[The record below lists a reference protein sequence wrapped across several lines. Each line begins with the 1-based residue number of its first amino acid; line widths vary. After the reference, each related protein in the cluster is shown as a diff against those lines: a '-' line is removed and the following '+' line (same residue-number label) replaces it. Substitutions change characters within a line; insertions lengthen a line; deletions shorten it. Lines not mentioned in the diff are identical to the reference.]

1 MDVDSNATFNPVY
14 REKID
19 GTAVRLLQFSKSQ
32 DGGFTGRLKR
42 FELAHAPHF
51 YSASY
56 TWGTK
61 AYSDTAIKLRMGELP
76 VLQGLLPF
84 LHMVSEHGDF
94 HDEDWWWIDSLSINL
109 ADGQERES
117 QVRIMAD
124 IYKKAKRAM
133 VWLGDEVEGSSDCRG
148 AIDFL
153 HHLQSLQPVFSGQQ
167 ADAARAN
174 LRSLHMASHWTS
186 VSHLLARPW
195 WSRVWT
201 LQEMILPG
209 EVKFYCGKHSISRG
223 RFKTAMYSIFL
234 CSIGDRDMDVELIAR
249 KTFDS
254 AFNRR
259 RVHQWHVHPNARG
272 ISLVAILA
280 YIGNHSASDARDRVY
295 SVLGLITERDRRLV
309 GIPEYK
315 TSVQHQYAKLVRSFY
330 NEYQSLDVICFSHI
344 FNRYAALEDP
354 GMENAVSSWVP
365 DWRIYTEFASPVPLM
380 ASQSA
385 SEHIGNFR
393 PLHGQKWKARYD
405 APGQRLKERANV
417 LFHQNLKEIW
427 CDGVVLG
434 IIDTLGALTGCEP
447 RCRSFICTQD
457 KPSHG
462 ILQGSTGLN
471 PEDHTIPN
479 PMALINSI
487 TQSLVLG
494 RQDKY
499 LRFVAPK
506 YYVSDFLVICSACLD
521 PGMLPETLN
530 HPTDPTFA
538 AWFNENRGLRLGTW
552 TLEQILQSVVL
563 SKDPSLYESLPPPT
577 LHATSLS
584 HRLTM
589 HPPDPKASA
598 ESDFADNFL
607 SRFLDTTRKKSRRL
621 MATSEGHIGM
631 APCRA
636 RPGDAV
642 VVLFGCNIPLV
653 LRRVGT
659 QEAWQVIG
667 EAYVDEFMNGEVERL
682 INGGTR
688 DVYRFR
694 VV

>member
-1 MDVDSNATFNPVY
+1 MDVDSNAAYNPVY

-32 DGGFTGRLKR
+32 DGRFTGRLKK

-61 AYSDTAIKLRMGELP
+61 AYSDTAIKLKNGILP

-84 LHMVSEHGDF
+84 LRMVSEHEDF
-94 HDEDWWWIDSLSINL
+94 RDDDWWWIDSLSINL

-133 VWLGDEVEGSSDCRG
+133 VWLGDEIDDGSDCRG

-153 HHLQSLQPVFSGQQ
+153 HYLQGLQPTFSGQQ

-174 LRSLHMASHWTS
+174 LRSPHMAPHWKS
-186 VSHLLARPW
+186 VSSLLARPW

-223 RFKTAMYSIFL
+223 KFKTAMYSIFL

-259 RVHQWHVHPNARG
+259 RVHQWHVHPKARG
-272 ISLVAILA
+272 IALVAILA
-280 YIGNHSASDARDRVY
+280 YIGNHSASDARDRIY

-330 NEYQSLDVICFSHI
+330 EEYQSLDIICFAHL
-344 FNRYAALEDP
+344 FNRYAGLEDP
-354 GMENAVSSWVP
+354 GMDNAVPSWVP

-393 PLHGQKWKARYD
+393 PLHGQDWKAKYD
-405 APGQRLKERANV
+405 APGPWLKERADV
-417 LFHQNLKEIW
+417 LFHDNLKEIW
-427 CDGVVLG
+427 CDGVILG
-434 IIDTLGALTGCEP
+434 TVASLGALAGCEP
-447 RCRSFICTQD
+447 RCRSFVCAQD
-457 KPSHG
+457 EPSHR
-462 ILQGSTGLN
+462 ILQESTISSSEHN
-471 PEDHTIPN
+471 AIPN
-479 PMALINSI
+479 PMALVNSI
-487 TQSLVLG
+487 AQSLVLG

-499 LRFVAPK
+499 LRFVAPD

-521 PGMLPETLN
+521 PDILPEAL
-530 HPTDPTFA
+530 HHSADPTFA
-538 AWFNENRGLRLGTW
+538 AWFNENRSLRLGSW
-552 TLEQILQSVVL
+552 TLEQIVQSVVF
-563 SKDPSLYESLPPPT
+563 SKDPSRYESLPPPT
-577 LHATSLS
+577 LHSMSLS

-589 HPPDPKASA
+589 HPPDPKAGS

-607 SRFLDTTRKKSRRL
+607 SRFLDTTRKKSRRI

-642 VVLFGCNIPLV
+642 VVLFGCSIPLV
-653 LRRVGT
+653 LRRVGMR
-659 QEAWQVIG
+659 EAWRVIG
-667 EAYVDEFMNGEVERL
+667 EAYVDGLMNGEVEQL
-682 INGGTR
+682 VHEGK
-688 DVYRFR
+688 
-694 VV
+694 